1 MMEMPR
7 QYITTA
13 LTHNHAL
20 KGVTNTAVTMFNRVS
35 MLTEKI
41 QASLMIS
48 I

>member
-1 MMEMPR
+1 MPQ
-7 QYITTA
+7 QYITTV

-20 KGVTNTAVTMFNRVS
+20 KGVNNTAVAMFNRVS